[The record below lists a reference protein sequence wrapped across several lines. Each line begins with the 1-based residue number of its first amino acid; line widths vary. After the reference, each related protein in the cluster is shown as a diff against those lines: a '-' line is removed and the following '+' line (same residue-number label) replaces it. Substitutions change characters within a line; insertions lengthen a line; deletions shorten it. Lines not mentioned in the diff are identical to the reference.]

1 MIGFI
6 LGFISCL
13 VLLFIISC
21 LVCKRFYF
29 YEMVYWLDKIHKLC
43 RDFPT
48 SMKWGVE
55 RKSKS

>member
-13 VLLFIISC
+13 ALLFVILIFE
-21 LVCKRFYF
+21 CKHIAFKDLQT
-29 YEMVYWLDKIHKLC
+29 EKVYAWC

-55 RKSKS
+55 RKEK